1 MSRYFSQAELNRIA
15 AEVDEELDRRAYEA
29 REAAQIAQIE
39 RAMNDPVLRK
49 QIDNHPMVKALRQRP
64 ASPRWGGTAPQQSA
78 QRPTVQRPQPG
89 TLPTVIDQNQRFHA
103 SHLKMKPATSQVQSV
118 VDPKVHSPSGK
129 PKSSPPPVRYGPG
142 GPAIPPNG
150 FWVL

>member
-15 AEVDEELDRRAYEA
+15 AEVDVELDRREYEA

-49 QIDNHPMVKALRQRP
+49 QIENLSLVKSLRAMP
-64 ASPRWGGTAPQQSA
+64 ASPRWGGTAPQQGV
-78 QRPTVQRPQPG
+78 QRPAAQRPQPG
-89 TLPTVIDQNQRFHA
+89 KLPAVIDQNQRFHA
-103 SHLKMKPATSQVQSV
+103 SHLKMRPATPQIDSV
-118 VDPKVHSPSGK
+118 DDPKVHSPSGK
-129 PKSSPPPVRYGPG
+129 PKSMPAPVRYGPG

-150 FWVL
+150 FWVV

>member
-15 AEVDEELDRRAYEA
+15 AEVDDELDRKAYEA
-29 REAAQIAQIE
+29 RDAAQIAQIE

-49 QIDNHPMVKALRQRP
+49 QIESHPLVKSLRAMP

-78 QRPTVQRPQPG
+78 QRPTAQRPRPG

-103 SHLKMKPATSQVQSV
+103 SHMKLRHATSQIDSV
-118 VDPKVHSPSGK
+118 GDPRVHSPSGK
-129 PKSSPPPVRYGPG
+129 PKSSPVPVRYGPG